1 MAARLYPAPER
12 YREVVDLRRLPAK
25 DMDPL
30 LQEECDSWRSDLEWD
45 FEKSADL
52 VRRFVDMSALNGSAL
67 LVDGE
72 VAGYMYY
79 VLEEDKGL
87 IGDLYVRRGLRCTA
101 YENMLIEAAL
111 DPIMRS
117 PRITRVESQLMM
129 VGHDPYRVTPRSSSL
144 SVYA

>member
-1 MAARLYPAPER
+1 MAARLHPAPARHPEL
-12 YREVVDLRRLPAK
+12 VDLRRISARDLES
-25 DMDPL
+25 L
-30 LQEECDSWRSDLEWD
+30 LEEECAAWRNDLEWD

-79 VLEEDKGL
+79 VLEEVKGL
-87 IGDLYVRRGLRCTA
+87 SGDLYVRRGLRFTA
-101 YENMLIEAAL
+101 YENLLIEAAL
-111 DPIMRS
+111 EPIMRS
-117 PRITRVESQLMM
+117 TRITRVESQLMM